1 MFRHK
6 HKHPAF
12 KALRDTVAFVVL
24 CVALQGYVAR
34 TDGAEA
40 AAAFRT
46 VWPTLAVCCAGGGA
60 LLVYWAGA
68 AAPLP
73 LRVSALFSAMGM
85 ALQVS
90 LHPANA
96 NELKIFCLLS
106 FVGCICTVIVFALL
120 RVLPQTVVYTFCI
133 IASVVSFLFLR
144 VFSKPINSTY
154 AWVSVAG
161 HSFQL
166 TEALKLILVIGFS
179 SAVTND
185 AWNEGV
191 RFRAALL
198 LLAVCTGG
206 FFVLNEL
213 GTLLVC
219 LLDCGVMALL
229 YCSIKHTL
237 SLVAF
242 GALTGGAGYAFFF
255 LNCAAGC
262 KTRQGLFG
270 LGSWYTAN

>member
-46 VWPTLAVCCAGGGA
+46 VWPTLAFFCSCGGA

-68 AAPLP
+68 AALP

-96 NELKIFCLLS
+96 NEL
-106 FVGCICTVIVFALL
+106 A
-120 RVLPQTVVYTFCI
+120 
-133 IASVVSFLFLR
+133 ASAPPLFL
-144 VFSKPINSTY
+144 
-154 AWVSVAG
+154 
-161 HSFQL
+161 H
-166 TEALKLILVIGFS
+166 
-179 SAVTND
+179 
-185 AWNEGV
+185 
-191 RFRAALL
+191 
-198 LLAVCTGG
+198 C
-206 FFVLNEL
+206 
-213 GTLLVC
+213 
-219 LLDCGVMALL
+219 
-229 YCSIKHTL
+229 
-237 SLVAF
+237 
-242 GALTGGAGYAFFF
+242 
-255 LNCAAGC
+255 CA
-262 KTRQGLFG
+262 
-270 LGSWYTAN
+270 

>member
-46 VWPTLAVCCAGGGA
+46 VWPTLALCCSCGA

-68 AAPLP
+68 ALP

-96 NELKIFCLLS
+96 NELKIFACCPLW
-106 FVGCICTVIVFALL
+106 A
-120 RVLPQTVVYTFCI
+120 
-133 IASVVSFLFLR
+133 ASAPPLFL
-144 VFSKPINSTY
+144 
-154 AWVSVAG
+154 
-161 HSFQL
+161 H
-166 TEALKLILVIGFS
+166 
-179 SAVTND
+179 
-185 AWNEGV
+185 
-191 RFRAALL
+191 
-198 LLAVCTGG
+198 C
-206 FFVLNEL
+206 
-213 GTLLVC
+213 
-219 LLDCGVMALL
+219 
-229 YCSIKHTL
+229 
-237 SLVAF
+237 
-242 GALTGGAGYAFFF
+242 
-255 LNCAAGC
+255 CA
-262 KTRQGLFG
+262 
-270 LGSWYTAN
+270 